1 MEIIPALDIIGGTC
15 ARLTEGDFNREKI
28 YNISP
33 VSQAKRFQDAGFEKI
48 HLVDLDGA
56 KEGKVKNWKTVQ
68 EVVEGTKLKIE
79 FGGGIRSEEDIA
91 KLLKIGVD
99 KVILGSLIL
108 KEPELF
114 KKIAKKLKDK
124 IIAAVDVKE
133 DIIYIKGWQ
142 EKSAERLFPFL
153 ERLDCLGIK
162 TVICTDI
169 KRDGKLSG
177 PNTNLY
183 KSILKKFPKIKLIAS
198 GGIKSVKDIK
208 ELSETGITGV
218 IVGKA
223 IYEKRIKLDKLIKQW
238 MKL

>member
-28 YNISP
+28 YNLSP
-33 VSQAKRFQDAGFEKI
+33 VNQAERFQEVGFKKI
-48 HLVDLDGA
+48 HLVDLDGT
-56 KEGKVKNWKTVQ
+56 KQGKIKNWKTVQ
-68 EVVEGTKLKIE
+68 EIAEETKLKIE

-99 KVILGSLIL
+99 KIILGSLMI

-114 KKIAKKLKDK
+114 EKIAKKFKNK
-124 IIAAVDVKE
+124 IIAAVDVK
-133 DIIYIKGWQ
+133 DDAIYIKGWQ
-142 EKSAERLFPFL
+142 EKSAERLLPFL
-153 ERLDCLGIK
+153 ERLSRLGIK

-177 PNTNLY
+177 PNINLY
-183 KSILKKFPKIKLIAS
+183 KLILKKFPKIKLIAS

-208 ELSETGITGV
+208 GLSKIGVAGV

-223 IYEKRIKLDKLIKQW
+223 IYEKRIKLDKLAKQW
-238 MKL
+238 TKL